1 VRPRPPAQRTYDPSL
16 VWGSGRTVIRAS
28 VGRLRIRRSL
38 GWRWSSASRISR
50 VRRGAARLR
59 SVVRG
64 LRRRAIAV
72 GIGGSGIRSRSSRLR
87 RCRTRSWGRSSGSRR
102 CRARIWI
109 GSSGRRLARGCILTR
124 TSRVAS
130 CRSCATRTCALR
142 HHPGCREQY
151 KR

>member
-1 VRPRPPAQRTYDPSL
+1 MRPRPPAQRTYDPSL

-50 VRRGAARLR
+50 VWII
-59 SVVRG
+59 VR